1 MAEERKSSPRND
13 DFGQREYPIPERIE
27 SQRLVWKLERAAFI
41 GLLLIA
47 LAALTGVF
55 SDGALSSAQ
64 VATPSQRIR
73 VDYERFERSGA
84 TSRLHIRLRG
94 TPGQPAVLRLG
105 GDLLARHDVQSLQPA
120 LSRTESWH
128 AGAELQ
134 GRLDEHGELHL
145 YLALLPNEPG
155 LLQHTVEYAGESL
168 IFRQFVYP

>member
-1 MAEERKSSPRND
+1 MDDEPQSRPRDD

-47 LAALTGVF
+47 LVALTGVF

-64 VATPSQRIR
+64 ISTPSQRIR

-84 TSRLHIRLRG
+84 TSRLHIQLRG
-94 TPGQPAVLRLG
+94 APGHLAALRLG

-120 LSRTESWH
+120 LPHTESWN

-155 LLQHTVEYAGESL
+155 LLRHTVEYAGESL
-168 IFRQFVYP
+168 VFRQFVYP